1 MKRSIKILTALLL
14 IAAFAIPQVEA
25 QTRAASVKSG
35 SAKKREEANSSLSV
49 RAQNLY
55 EKEALSPAN
64 TPWNRIIYRS
74 LDLKKEKNLPLYFP
88 EESTEEQEN
97 LFRLIMKLLAEGK
110 ITVYEYLDGREI
122 FTEAY
127 QANVKETLDRFHI
140 LYEENSSQAGK
151 KVKLTID
158 PSDVPANE
166 VLSYYIKEKW
176 VFDQQNSGVKSEIE
190 AICPILHRTDD
201 FGGEA
206 IKYPMFW
213 VKYSDIR
220 PYLAQQYIMT
230 SNENNIRNYTF
241 DDFFKLR
248 MFEGEI
254 YKTMNLRN
262 MSLMQLYPEQ
272 AAQDSARKEIEKQ
285 LQNFEKN
292 LWVKTPEEISNENA
306 AKSEKAST
314 TEVEGES
321 KEKVVKEKQTPT
333 RSTRGTD
340 SVKTTSS
347 KAKSSS
353 SKSSAKTKSST
364 KTKSSSS
371 KSSAPVRSV
380 RSTK

>member
-1 MKRSIKILTALLL
+1 MKRTIKILTALLL
-14 IAAFAIPQVEA
+14 IVIFAIPETEA
-25 QTRAASVKSG
+25 QTRASIKSG

-55 EKEALSPAN
+55 EKEEMSPADI
-64 TPWNRIIYRS
+64 PWNRIIYRS
-74 LDLKKEKNLPLYFP
+74 LDLKKEKNLPLYYP
-88 EESTEEQEN
+88 EESTEEQDN
-97 LFRLIMKLLAEGK
+97 LFRLIMKLLADGQ

-122 FTEAY
+122 FTEKY
-127 QANVKETLDRFHI
+127 QADVKETLDRFHI
-140 LYEENSSQAGK
+140 IYEENSSQSSK
-151 KVKLTID
+151 KTKLTID
-158 PSDVPANE
+158 PSDIPANE

-176 VFDQQNSGVKSEIE
+176 VFDQRNSGVKCEIE

-220 PYLAQQYIMT
+220 PYMAQQYILT
-230 SNENNIRNYTF
+230 SNENNVRNYTF

-248 MFEGEI
+248 MFDGEI

-272 AAQDSARKEIEKQ
+272 AAQDSARQEIENQ

-292 LWVKTPEEISNENA
+292 LWVKSPEEIA
-306 AKSEKAST
+306 
-314 TEVEGES
+314 
-321 KEKVVKEKQTPT
+321 KEKEQKQAKEETTKVESDKKEKEDISST
-333 RSTRGTD
+333 RSSRGSET
-340 SVKTTSS
+340 VKTSATKTKSS
-347 KAKSSS
+347 STKSSS
-353 SKSSAKTKSST
+353 SKSSSSKSSKP
-364 KTKSSSS
+364 KTSSS

>member
-1 MKRSIKILTALLL
+1 MKRTIKILTALLL
-14 IAAFAIPQVEA
+14 VAIFAIPEVDA
-25 QTRAASVKSG
+25 QTRASIKSG
-35 SAKKREEANSSLSV
+35 SARKKEESNSSLSV

-55 EKEALSPAN
+55 EKEALSPADI
-64 TPWNRIIYRS
+64 PWNRIIYRS
-74 LDLKKEKNLPLYFP
+74 LDLKKEKNLPLYYP

-97 LFRLIMKLLAEGK
+97 LFRLIMKLLADGQ
-110 ITVYEYLDGREI
+110 IVVYEYLDGREI
-122 FTEAY
+122 FNEKY

-140 LYEENSSQAGK
+140 IYEESTSQTGR
-151 KVKLTID
+151 KVKYTID

-176 VFDQQNSGVKSEIE
+176 VFDQRNSGVKCEIE

-220 PYLAQQYIMT
+220 PYMAQQYILT
-230 SNENNIRNYTF
+230 SSENNVRNYTF

-272 AAQDSARKEIEKQ
+272 AAQDSARQEIEKQ
-285 LQNFEKN
+285 LKSFEKN
-292 LWVKTPEEISNENA
+292 LWVKNPEEIEQEKA
-306 AKSEKAST
+306 AKEENKTTEQTASEK
-314 TEVEGES
+314 
-321 KEKVVKEKQTPT
+321 KEKPTKEEVAPT
-333 RSTRGTD
+333 RSTRGTE
-340 SVKTTSS
+340 SV
-347 KAKSSS
+347 KSSS
-353 SKSSAKTKSST
+353 
-364 KTKSSSS
+364 TKSSSS
-371 KSSAPVRSV
+371 KSKSSKPKSSSSKSKSSKSAAPVRSV

>member
-1 MKRSIKILTALLL
+1 MKRTIKILTALLL
-14 IAAFAIPQVEA
+14 IAIFAIPESEA
-25 QTRAASVKSG
+25 QNRASIKSG
-35 SAKKREEANSSLSV
+35 SARKREESNNTLSV

-55 EKEALSPAN
+55 EKEELSPAN

-97 LFRLIMKLLAEGK
+97 LFRLIMKLLADGK

-140 LYEENSSQAGK
+140 LYEENNAQAGK

-166 VLSYYIKEKW
+166 VLSYYLKEKW
-176 VFDQQNSGVKSEIE
+176 VFDQQNSGVKCEIE

-213 VKYSDIR
+213 VKYSDVR
-220 PYLAQQYIMT
+220 PYMAQQYIMT
-230 SNENNIRNYTF
+230 SNENNVRHYTF

-272 AAQDSARKEIEKQ
+272 TAQDSARNEIEKQ

-292 LWVKTPEEISNENA
+292 LWVKTPEEI
-306 AKSEKAST
+306 AKEKAEKEAKEAPVEVESEK
-314 TEVEGES
+314 
-321 KEKVVKEKQTPT
+321 KEKESISPT
-333 RSTRGTD
+333 RSTRGTETT
-340 SVKTTSS
+340 KTSS
-347 KAKSSS
+347 AKPKNSS
-353 SKSSAKTKSST
+353 SKSSAPKTKSSNT

-371 KSSAPVRSV
+371 KASAPVRSV

>member
-1 MKRSIKILTALLL
+1 MKRTIKILTALLL
-14 IAAFAIPQVEA
+14 VAIFAIPEVDA
-25 QTRAASVKSG
+25 QTRASIKSG
-35 SAKKREEANSSLSV
+35 SARKKEESNSSLSV

-55 EKEALSPAN
+55 EKEALSPADI
-64 TPWNRIIYRS
+64 PWNRIIYRS
-74 LDLKKEKNLPLYFP
+74 LDLKKEKNLPLYYP

-97 LFRLIMKLLAEGK
+97 LFRLIMKLLADGQ
-110 ITVYEYLDGREI
+110 IVVYEYLDGREI
-122 FTEAY
+122 FNEKY

-140 LYEENSSQAGK
+140 IYEESTSQTGR
-151 KVKLTID
+151 KVKYTID

-176 VFDQQNSGVKSEIE
+176 VFDQRNSGVKCEIE

-220 PYLAQQYIMT
+220 PYMAQQYILT
-230 SNENNIRNYTF
+230 SSENNVRNYTF

-272 AAQDSARKEIEKQ
+272 AAQDSARQEIEKQ
-285 LQNFEKN
+285 LKSFEKN
-292 LWVKTPEEISNENA
+292 LWVKNPEEIEQEKA
-306 AKSEKAST
+306 AKEENKTTEQTASEK
-314 TEVEGES
+314 
-321 KEKVVKEKQTPT
+321 KEKPTKEEVTPT
-333 RSTRGTD
+333 RSTRGTE
-340 SVKTTSS
+340 SV
-347 KAKSSS
+347 KSSS
-353 SKSSAKTKSST
+353 
-364 KTKSSSS
+364 TKSSSS
-371 KSSAPVRSV
+371 KSKSSKPKSSSSKSKSSKSAAPVRSV

>member
-1 MKRSIKILTALLL
+1 MKRTIKILTALLL
-14 IAAFAIPQVEA
+14 IAIFAMPESEA
-25 QTRAASVKSG
+25 QTRAAIKSG
-35 SAKKREEANSSLSV
+35 SAKKREESNNSLSV

-74 LDLKKEKNLPLYFP
+74 LDLRKEKNLPLYFP

-127 QANVKETLDRFHI
+127 QADVKETLDRFHI
-140 LYEENSSQAGK
+140 LYEESSSQAGR
-151 KVKLTID
+151 KVKFTID

-190 AICPILHRTDD
+190 ALCPILHRTDD

-206 IKYPMFW
+206 VKYPMFW
-213 VKYSDIR
+213 VKYTDIR

-230 SNENNIRNYTF
+230 SNENNIRSYTF
-241 DDFFKLR
+241 DDYFKLR

-272 AAQDSARKEIEKQ
+272 AAQDSARNEIEKQ

-292 LWVKTPEEISNENA
+292 LWVKTPEEIAKEKA
-306 AKSEKAST
+306 AKEDKSSTEQVSEKKT
-314 TEVEGES
+314 
-321 KEKVVKEKQTPT
+321 KEEKENIAPT
-333 RSTRGTD
+333 RSARGTE
-340 SVKTTSS
+340 SAKTTTTKTKSS
-347 KAKSSS
+347 SAKSSS
-353 SKSSAKTKSST
+353 AKSSS

-380 RSTK
+380 KSTK

>member
-1 MKRSIKILTALLL
+1 MKRTIKILTALLL
-14 IAAFAIPQVEA
+14 VAIFAIPEVDA
-25 QTRAASVKSG
+25 QTRASIKSG
-35 SAKKREEANSSLSV
+35 SARKKEESNSSLSV

-55 EKEALSPAN
+55 EKEALSPADI
-64 TPWNRIIYRS
+64 PWNRIIYRS
-74 LDLKKEKNLPLYFP
+74 LDLKKEKNLPLYYP

-97 LFRLIMKLLAEGK
+97 LFRLIMKLLADGQ
-110 ITVYEYLDGREI
+110 IVVYEYLDGREI
-122 FTEAY
+122 FNEKY

-140 LYEENSSQAGK
+140 IYEESTSQTGR
-151 KVKLTID
+151 KVKYTID

-176 VFDQQNSGVKSEIE
+176 VFDQRNSGVKCEIE

-220 PYLAQQYIMT
+220 PYMAQQYILT
-230 SNENNIRNYTF
+230 SSENNVRNYTF

-272 AAQDSARKEIEKQ
+272 AAQDSARQEIEKQ
-285 LQNFEKN
+285 LKSFEKN
-292 LWVKTPEEISNENA
+292 LWVKNPEEIEQEKA
-306 AKSEKAST
+306 AKEENKTTEQTASEK
-314 TEVEGES
+314 
-321 KEKVVKEKQTPT
+321 KEKSTKEEVAPT
-333 RSTRGTD
+333 RSTRGTE
-340 SVKTTSS
+340 SV
-347 KAKSSS
+347 KSSS
-353 SKSSAKTKSST
+353 
-364 KTKSSSS
+364 TKSSSS
-371 KSSAPVRSV
+371 KSKSSKPKSSSSKSKSSKSAAPVRSV

>member
-1 MKRSIKILTALLL
+1 MKRTIKILTALLL
-14 IAAFAIPQVEA
+14 IAVFAIPESEA
-25 QTRAASVKSG
+25 QTRASIKSG
-35 SAKKREEANSSLSV
+35 SAKKREEANTSLSV
-49 RAQNLY
+49 RAQGLY
-55 EKEALSPAN
+55 EKEELSPAS

-97 LFRLIMKLLAEGK
+97 LFRLIMKLLADGK
-110 ITVYEYLDGREI
+110 INVYEYLDGREI
-122 FTEAY
+122 FTEKY

-140 LYEENSSQAGK
+140 IYEESGSQTGK

-158 PSDVPANE
+158 PSDMPSNE

-176 VFDQQNSGVKSEIE
+176 VFDQRNSGVKCEIE
-190 AICPILHRTDD
+190 AICPILHRVDD

-220 PYLAQQYIMT
+220 AYLAQQYILT
-230 SNENNIRNYTF
+230 SSENNVRNYTF

-262 MSLMQLYPEQ
+262 MSLMQLHPEQ
-272 AAQDSARKEIEKQ
+272 ASQDSARQEIEKQ

-292 LWVKTPEEISNENA
+292 LWVKTPEQIAEEN
-306 AKSEKAST
+306 KASQAKEDNT
-314 TEVEGES
+314 IKISVVNETEAP
-321 KEKVVKEKQTPT
+321 KETKVST
-333 RSTRGTD
+333 RSSRGSET
-340 SVKTTSS
+340 VKTSSTKSSS
-347 KAKSSS
+347 KPKSSSSKPKSSS
-353 SKSSAKTKSST
+353 SKSKSA
-364 KTKSSSS
+364 
-371 KSSAPVRSV
+371 APVRSV